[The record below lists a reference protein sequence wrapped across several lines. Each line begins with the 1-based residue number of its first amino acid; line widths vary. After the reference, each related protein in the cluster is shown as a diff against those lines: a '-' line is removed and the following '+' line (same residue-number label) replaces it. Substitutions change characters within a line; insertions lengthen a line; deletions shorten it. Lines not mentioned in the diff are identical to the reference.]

1 MDHGNQKP
9 ASFVKKLIR
18 IHLPSFDFGE
28 DKVNEKDLRDDGYKI
43 GAFVVKNLGN
53 EYKTSVENFIAKAQC
68 PEINL
73 NKILSAIHKTYT
85 GLTSMFQ
92 GFQKCTA

>member
-1 MDHGNQKP
+1 MMN
-9 ASFVKKLIR
+9 FVGQVLLISNAFLLSCNAE

-53 EYKTSVENFIAKAQC
+53 EYKTSVENFIAKAPNCLGQ
-68 PEINL
+68 N
-73 NKILSAIHKTYT
+73 S
-85 GLTSMFQ
+85 GLPKL
-92 GFQKCTA
+92 GKYP